1 MLSVNN
7 VTVRNREYGNVG
19 VGNILQ
25 VDAVL
30 GDDSKAAVNQS
41 PFKTIAAAVAVATS
55 GTLILLSPGTYNETV
70 VVPSGVSLDGRN
82 NAVTKISFNAT
93 SNTDLITLTSGSRM
107 QNLTL
112 QLTSTG
118 HFQLRGVVFTG
129 TAAATCKLQNVTITV
144 DNSTAS
150 SGGTSNVYGIH
161 SNGTSTSTPEWQAL
175 IVCSV
180 TVNSIGLGNKRA
192 LLCDTGVHTFS
203 SRVSNFAATG
213 TGSGS
218 FIGIETNLAGVI
230 SRHRLANIRGTSVDV
245 SCTLGTIQLA
255 ASVLINSNANGFPL
269 YPLQIPQMIIFGDP
283 GSLPNG
289 TSYMRPGSATSN
301 TTEVT
306 IRIPQNCI
314 CRGISVQSVVA
325 PGLTG
330 TNVFTVRKNNVDTT
344 MAVTLSSTNTSAYY
358 QGSSVNF
365 MTGDKL
371 SLKSVSTT
379 SSVSDVIVTV
389 ELM

>member
-1 MLSVNN
+1 MFSINN
-7 VTVRNREYGNVG
+7 FTVRNREYGNVG
-19 VGNILQ
+19 IGNTFQ

-30 GDDSKAAVNQS
+30 GDDSKGGINQS
-41 PFKTIAAAVAVATS
+41 PFKTIAAATALATS
-55 GTLILLSPGTYNETV
+55 GTLILLSPGTYTEV
-70 VVPSGVSLDGRN
+70 VVLPAGVSLVGRS
-82 NAVTKISFNAT
+82 NAVTKVVFNAT
-93 SNTDLITLTSGSRM
+93 ANTDL
-107 QNLTL
+107 LTL
-112 QLTSTG
+112 NSNCRVQDVTFQLTSSG
-118 HFQLRGVVFTG
+118 HFQLRGVVFGGDT
-129 TAAATCKLQNVTITV
+129 AATCKMVNCVITV
-144 DNSTAS
+144 DNSSAS

-175 IVCSV
+175 IICSI
-180 TVNSIGLGNKRA
+180 TANSIGLGNKRA

-218 FIGIETNLAGVI
+218 FIGIETNFAGVI
-230 SRHRLANIRGTSVDV
+230 SRHRVANIRGTSADV
-245 SCTLGTIQLA
+245 SGTLGTIQLA

-269 YPLQIPQMIIFGDP
+269 YPLQIPQMVIFGDP

-289 TSYMRPGSATSN
+289 TSYMRPGSATST
-301 TTEVT
+301 TTEVF
-306 IRIPQNCI
+306 IRIPQNCV

-330 TNVFTVRKNNVDTT
+330 TNVFTVRKNSTDTA
-344 MAVTLSSTNTSAYY
+344 MAVTLSGTNTAAYY

-365 MTGDKL
+365 LSGDKL

-379 SSVSDVIVTV
+379 SSVSDVIITV